1 MQLNTRKTTNQI
13 KKWAEDLKRHFSKED
28 IYMANKHMKRCST
41 LLITRK
47 IQNKTTMRG
56 HFTLIRMVNI
66 KMSTNKML
74 ETLWRKG
81 NRLTLLAEMQI
92 DTATMENTMD
102 IPTNKPKKWW
112 IKTTICCCRSV
123 SVMSDSLWPHELQHA
138 RLPCYSL
145 SPRYAQTHVHWLS
158 DAIQPSHCLSLLS
171 PPPAFNLSQHQG
183 LFQWAGSSH
192 QVTKVL
198 ELQRQHQSF
207 QWIFRADFLQDWLG

>member
-1 MQLNTRKTTNQI
+1 
-13 KKWAEDLKRHFSKED
+13 
-28 IYMANKHMKRCST
+28 MKRCST

>member
-138 RLPCYSL
+138 GLPCYSL